1 MRRALVILISFLIMF
16 GVGALTYNA
25 YMNHEQ
31 KMEIGQLVSR
41 NKTLTSDGKFTA
53 QYRCELHGKQLSS
66 YTYEVENGDL
76 YITLYASS
84 SERNLLEQ
92 DKDGYSDIEITT
104 GQKIRTV
111 YYRYKDKTTE
121 LTYKQSL
128 RQNGFTYRDCALDEN
143 GKFTG
148 KFRCE
153 LTDKYM
159 SSFTYKVEGDEMYIT
174 LYASKKN
181 AMEKDEDGYALVEID
196 SKKNINKVYFRYNNE
211 KLLLAEL
218 DK

>member
-16 GVGALTYNA
+16 GIGALTYNA
-25 YMNHEQ
+25 YMNHQQ

-53 QYRCELHGKQLSS
+53 QYRCELHGKQVSS
-66 YTYEVENGDL
+66 YTYEVEDNNL
-76 YITLYASS
+76 YITVYASS
-84 SERNLLEQ
+84 SEKNVMEQ
-92 DKDGYSDIEITT
+92 DKDGYADIEIST
-104 GQKIRTV
+104 GKKIETV
-111 YYRYKDKTTE
+111 YYRYRDKTTE
-121 LTYKQSL
+121 LTYKQKLNKS
-128 RQNGFTYRDCALDEN
+128 GFTYRDCALDKD

-153 LTDKYM
+153 LPEKDM

-196 SKKNINKVYFRYNNE
+196 PKKTIKKVYFRYNNE
-211 KLLLAEL
+211 KVLLAE
-218 DK
+218 K